1 MLHDAQLIV
10 QVVIA
15 GGSAEHCAQYST
27 PASNLSYLVDVS
39 PGANHT
45 PVMETM
51 NFPRVVSAVACPFS
65 YHSMCRCLMYICT
78 YTYTDCILIQHVLSN
93 HLQSSQSCPRYTLM
107 WHVHTML
114 SILGC
119 ISQLCGVQSTLLTR
133 MLNPAYVIVCADG
146 GSGEFA

>member
-1 MLHDAQLIV
+1 MAERRRLFFSGV

-51 NFPRVVSAVACPFS
+51 NFPRVVSAVACLFS
-65 YHSMCRCLMYICT
+65 YAIMCCCS
-78 YTYTDCILIQHVLSN
+78 ILIHRDRYTQHVLSN
-93 HLQSSQSCPRYTLM
+93 DQPPGPWCPRHM
-107 WHVHTML
+107 RH
-114 SILGC
+114 
-119 ISQLCGVQSTLLTR
+119 
-133 MLNPAYVIVCADG
+133 AYECAKG
-146 GSGEFA
+146 

>member
-27 PASNLSYLVDVS
+27 PASNVS

-65 YHSMCRCLMYICT
+65 YDSMC
-78 YTYTDCILIQHVLSN
+78 
-93 HLQSSQSCPRYTLM
+93 
-107 WHVHTML
+107 
-114 SILGC
+114 
-119 ISQLCGVQSTLLTR
+119 
-133 MLNPAYVIVCADG
+133 
-146 GSGEFA
+146 